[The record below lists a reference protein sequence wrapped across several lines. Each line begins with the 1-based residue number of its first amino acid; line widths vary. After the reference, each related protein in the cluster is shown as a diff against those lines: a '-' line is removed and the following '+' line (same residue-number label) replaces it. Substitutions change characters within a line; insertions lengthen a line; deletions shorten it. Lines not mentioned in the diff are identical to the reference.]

1 VGILLNGHVVLPFI
15 DIRMLCAS
23 HDVLWLFK
31 SVEISISTARNINI
45 ELFSGYGTKQ
55 KLLSIKLI
63 GIYSNLS
70 TTWTE
75 AEGTTFHIWPSV
87 KMPTP
92 ARSYE
97 KTSCSNDQE
106 KNQPVPH
113 AKHIV
118 ICYRLNR
125 SLRKHWRTGR
135 NWFSIMAWCQWIS
148 QHTAFGTMTRR

>member
-1 VGILLNGHVVLPFI
+1 MGILLNGHVVLPFI

-23 HDVLWLFK
+23 HDVLWLSK
-31 SVEISISTARNINI
+31 GVEISISTARNVNI

-70 TTWTE
+70 TTWKE

-106 KNQPVPH
+106 KTPAGSSCEAHCNW
-113 AKHIV
+113 
-118 ICYRLNR
+118 

-135 NWFSIMAWCQWIS
+135 NWFTIMAWCQWFS
-148 QHTAFGTMTRR
+148 QHTAFGTMTKR